1 MADIYFKRFPKMLY
15 DFEFDY
21 DAVLDKDKRT
31 IKRVTDIT
39 ANVRFRRDVLSNISI
54 YDEYDIKEG
63 ETPEI
68 IAEKFYG
75 SSQYHWVIMLAND
88 RFDYR
93 SDFPLTYLALEDYIA
108 SKYDDPDGI
117 HHYED
122 ENGVQVDSS
131 YVGATTVSNRQYED
145 KVNES
150 KRRIKI
156 PAPDLIAK
164 ILKDFKNEM

>member
-1 MADIYFKRFPKMLY
+1 MYFKKFPKMLY
-15 DFEFDY
+15 DFEYNY
-21 DAVLDKDKRT
+21 DAVQDSDVRT
-31 IKRVTDIT
+31 AKRVTDIT
-39 ANVRFRRDVLSNISI
+39 ANVRFRRDLLSNITL

-68 IAEKFYG
+68 IAEKFYKNAN
-75 SSQYHWVIMLAND
+75 YHWIVMLAND

-93 SDFPLTYLALEDYIA
+93 SDFPLTHIALQDYIA
-108 SKYDDPDGI
+108 SKYDDPDGV

-122 ENGVQVDSS
+122 SNGVQVDSDAA
-131 YVGATTVSNRQYED
+131 GAVSVSNRQYED
-145 KVNES
+145 KINES

-156 PAPDLIAK
+156 PAADLIAK

>member
-93 SDFPLTYLALEDYIA
+93 SDFPLTYIALEDA
-108 SKYDDPDGI
+108 
-117 HHYED
+117 
-122 ENGVQVDSS
+122 NGVRVDSN
-131 YVGATTVSNRQYED
+131 YPGAASVSNRQYED

-156 PAPDLIAK
+156 PSPELIAK

>member
-1 MADIYFKRFPKMLY
+1 MADVYFKRFPKMLY
-15 DFEFDY
+15 DFEYDY
-21 DAVLDKDKRT
+21 DATLDADVRT
-31 IKRVTDIT
+31 AKRVTDIT
-39 ANVRFRRDVLSNISI
+39 ANVRFRRDVLANISI
-54 YDEYDIKEG
+54 YDEYDIIEG

-75 SSQYHWVIMLAND
+75 SAQYHWVIMLANE

-93 SDFPLTYLALEDYIA
+93 SDFPLTQIALTDYIA
-108 SKYDDPDGI
+108 AKYDDPSGV

-122 ENGVQVDSS
+122 ENGVWVDEGTA
-131 YVGATTVSNRQYED
+131 GAVSVSNTQYED
-145 KVNES
+145 KINES

-156 PAPDLIAK
+156 PSREIITK

>member
-15 DFEFDY
+15 DFEYHY
-21 DAVLDKDKRT
+21 DDNLRADERT
-31 IKRVTDIT
+31 AKRVTDIT
-39 ANVRFRRDVLSNISI
+39 ANIRFRRDVLSNISI
-54 YDEYDIKEG
+54 YDEYDVKEG

-75 SSQYHWVIMLAND
+75 SSQYHWIIMLAND

-93 SDFPLTYLALEDYIA
+93 SDFPLTQIAFEDYIA
-108 SKYDDPDGI
+108 DKYEDPEGI

-122 ENGVQVDSS
+122 ANGVWVDSDAT
-131 YVGATTVSNRQYED
+131 GAVSVSNRVYED

-156 PAPDLIAK
+156 PSSQLIAK